1 MDLQQQWPAL
11 GTELLPWKRDPEEL
25 ALVPKSRR
33 RRIASGYEAAVPLAI
48 AERDVVLPPDL
59 ALRAEEV
66 VAELARFDAET
77 ISQGFNLPA
86 LLLRSESSSSS
97 RIEHLTSSVRNVA
110 LAELSD
116 RAPQNAQLIA
126 GNVAAMRAALSLEGE
141 VSTSSLVEMQDALMR
156 GHGTGLRT
164 EQVWIGGTPYSPH
177 GALYVPPAWG
187 RVPACLD
194 DLCAYLRR
202 ADVSPLTKAAI
213 AHAQFET
220 IHPFVDGNGR
230 TGRTLLHLV
239 LRSEGLLGHS
249 TLPVSA
255 GLLHD
260 VDAYM
265 ASLDSY
271 HEGDPVAVVATVTDA
286 LEIALVLG
294 RRAASDIRQVLAGW
308 GELITERAGSAIH
321 RLPALLVEHPVVN
334 AAYVSEH
341 LGITPRAATSL
352 VARAEGLGILRRI
365 GTARRGVFYQA
376 DELIDVLE
384 DIADAGSIRRSRI

>member
-126 GNVAAMRAALSLEGE
+126 GNVAAMR
-141 VSTSSLVEMQDALMR
+141 
-156 GHGTGLRT
+156 
-164 EQVWIGGTPYSPH
+164 
-177 GALYVPPAWG
+177 
-187 RVPACLD
+187 
-194 DLCAYLRR
+194 
-202 ADVSPLTKAAI
+202 
-213 AHAQFET
+213 
-220 IHPFVDGNGR
+220 
-230 TGRTLLHLV
+230 
-239 LRSEGLLGHS
+239 
-249 TLPVSA
+249 SA
-255 GLLHD
+255 
-260 VDAYM
+260 
-265 ASLDSY
+265 
-271 HEGDPVAVVATVTDA
+271 
-286 LEIALVLG
+286 
-294 RRAASDIRQVLAGW
+294 
-308 GELITERAGSAIH
+308 
-321 RLPALLVEHPVVN
+321 
-334 AAYVSEH
+334 
-341 LGITPRAATSL
+341 
-352 VARAEGLGILRRI
+352 
-365 GTARRGVFYQA
+365 
-376 DELIDVLE
+376 
-384 DIADAGSIRRSRI
+384 